1 MGYFAHKL
9 THMEKRHKGISV
21 ISAQITATV
30 SVSLVLLL
38 LGIIAMLGIS
48 AHLITTQIRESMG
61 FTVVL
66 SDTATPAQISELQG
80 ICSEAPYM
88 SSVKYVSKENALEQ
102 WKEEMGEDLMK
113 ILEIN
118 PFRGTIEVNV
128 KAAYANSDSID
139 EIIFPIKM
147 LDYVDEVNV
156 AIEMVDSI
164 NDNFR
169 SISTVLSIVALALLF
184 ISFALINNTVHL
196 AVYARRF
203 TIHTMRLVGATAA
216 FIRKP
221 FLISNI
227 ISGIIAGVVADL
239 LLLGV
244 IIYIRHINPDLMM
257 STPWDLIWIVF
268 GSLIIVGILICG
280 LASLLSTNKYL
291 RADYDDMFK

>member
-1 MGYFAHKL
+1 
-9 THMEKRHKGISV
+9 MEKRHKGISV
-21 ISAQITATV
+21 LSAQITATV

-66 SDTATPAQISELQG
+66 SDTATPEQISELQHL
-80 ICSEAPYM
+80 CSEAPYM
-88 SSVKYVSKENALEQ
+88 SSIRYISKENALEQ

-113 ILEIN
+113 ILEVN
-118 PFRGTIEVNV
+118 PFRGVIEVNV
-128 KAAYANSDSID
+128 KSAYANSDSIT
-139 EIIFPIKM
+139 EITFPIKM

-156 AIEMVDSI
+156 AVEMVDSI

-169 SISTVLSIVALALLF
+169 SITAVLSIVALALLL

-203 TIHTMRLVGATAA
+203 TIHTMRLVGATGA

-221 FLISNI
+221 FLVSNI
-227 ISGIIAGVVADL
+227 VSGIIAGVIADL

-244 IIYIRHINPDLMM
+244 IMYVRHISPDLM
-257 STPWDLIWIVF
+257 SVIPWDLIGIVF
-268 GSLIIVGILICG
+268 GSLIVIGILICG
-280 LASLLSTNKYL
+280 FASLLSTNKYL